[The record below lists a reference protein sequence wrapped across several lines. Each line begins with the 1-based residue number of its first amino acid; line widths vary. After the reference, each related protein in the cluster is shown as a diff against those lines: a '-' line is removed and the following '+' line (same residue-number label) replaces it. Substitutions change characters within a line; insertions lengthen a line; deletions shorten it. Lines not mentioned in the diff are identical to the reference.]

1 MQLWS
6 SFMEPA
12 NFMMAWDQV
21 RTNNGVA
28 GIDGVSCLAFADR
41 LAVALKKLMNELE
54 AGIYQTAP
62 LKPIM
67 LHLPDD
73 RTRTLLIPTVRD
85 RVAQTALHLVLLPRL
100 EAGLADCTFAYRPGL
115 SHHDAVKTVG
125 EWRHWGYEWVVDAD
139 ITRYFDEVPHDL
151 LIDRLRV
158 MVPEDRILSLVRQ
171 WLAAPV
177 GWHPQ
182 APKRTKGLPQGSP
195 ISPILSNLFL
205 DKLDE
210 ALLAENLKLVRFADD
225 FVILC
230 KSQNQ
235 ALSALALTVSVLD
248 ELELSLHPE
257 KTRIAHFN
265 EGFQFLGHLFLRSL
279 ILPLRSKKR
288 LILPTTTPIEHL
300 IRTKDKE
307 KADHRVLK
315 SLDLSTQPTPETPW
329 PLPSS
334 VAIGATPDTTL
345 ADALSD
351 ALAAKG
357 LTLTDFKTDLPEMP
371 PLSGGPTPKSP
382 MKQDRVVSNPPAF
395 SPLLPTLPQVK
406 GTLLLRTLYLHEQ
419 GAWLQVEGDRF
430 KVTKSREQVRETLLD
445 IPQIKVAQ
453 VVVFGGITISP
464 AAIRLCLLKNIPITY
479 LSVTGKY
486 YGRLEQP
493 DATML
498 DRRRSQFRLSEDE
511 ERSLKLARAFVQGKL
526 INQRMYLQRLHQE
539 HPQADMVEA
548 IQYIGKRIRRIP
560 GMKTTDMLRG
570 LEGLAAHRF
579 YAAWATCIRQEGM
592 PFTHRQRRPPP
603 DPVNALLS
611 FGYTLLYQNMI
622 SLLCIH
628 RLDPYMGILHAE
640 RSGHAALASDLMEE
654 FRFLIDRLVLRLI
667 NKNNIQRSDFFISED
682 EYGQT
687 ACYLKPD
694 ARKAYIRAFEELM
707 QTPLK
712 HPRLRRTVT
721 YRQAMEV
728 QVQYFVRALQQEEPY
743 LPFRIPK

>member
-6 SFMEPA
+6 KFMEPA

-21 RTNNGVA
+21 RMNNGTS
-28 GIDGVSCLAFADR
+28 GIDGVSCLAFSDR
-41 LAVALKKLMNELE
+41 LAVVLKKLMDELE
-54 AGIYQTAP
+54 AGTYQTAP
-62 LKPIM
+62 LRPIE
-67 LHLPDD
+67 LRLPDD

-85 RVAQTALHLVLLPRL
+85 RVAQTALHFVLLPRL
-100 EAGLADCTFAYRPGL
+100 EAELADCTFAYRPGL

-158 MVPEDRILSLVRQ
+158 MAPEERILALVRQ
-171 WLAAPV
+171 WIAAPV
-177 GWHPQ
+177 GRHPQ

-230 KSQNQ
+230 KTQNQ

-288 LILPTTTPIEHL
+288 LVLPSTTAIEHL
-300 IRTKDKE
+300 IQTKE
-307 KADHRVLK
+307 KAEQVVMK
-315 SLDLSTQPTPETPW
+315 SPNPPKQPSAEAPW

-334 VAIGATPDTTL
+334 VAIGASPDTTL
-345 ADALSD
+345 ADALAD
-351 ALAAKG
+351 ALAEKG
-357 LTLTDFKTDLPEMP
+357 LSLTDFKTDLPESLP
-371 PLSGGPTPKSP
+371 SSEEPTPKSTIP
-382 MKQDRVVSNPPAF
+382 QPPLQANPPTF
-395 SPLLPTLPQVK
+395 SPLLPALPQVK

-430 KVTKSREQVRETLLD
+430 KVTKSRDQVRETLLD

-493 DATML
+493 NATML
-498 DRRRSQFRLSEDE
+498 ERRRSQFRLSEEE
-511 ERSLKLARAFVQGKL
+511 ERSLKFARAFVQGKL

-539 HPQADMVEA
+539 HPQADIVEA

-592 PFTHRQRRPPP
+592 AFTHRQRRPPP

-628 RLDPYMGILHAE
+628 RLDPFMGILHVE

-667 NKNNIQRSDFFISED
+667 NKNIIQRSDFFISED
-682 EYGQT
+682 EFGQV

-694 ARKAYIRAFEELM
+694 ARKGYIRAFEELM
-707 QTPLK
+707 QTALK

-721 YRQAMEV
+721 YRQAMDV
-728 QVQYFVRALQQEEPY
+728 QVQYFIRALQQDEPY
-743 LPFRIPK
+743 LPFRLPK